1 MSRKRAADD
10 DLVSQHLKRVRGE
23 GETGDPTVVGTLAFL
38 LDPSNPLALYD
49 ATTIP
54 ASIVVEIVIRTLEF
68 LPPQL
73 LEDRLNVAPFYKVRW
88 VDN

>member
-1 MSRKRAADD
+1 M
-10 DLVSQHLKRVRGE
+10 
-23 GETGDPTVVGTLAFL
+23 ETGDATVVGALAFL

-54 ASIVVEIVIRTLEF
+54 VNIVVEIVIRTLEF

-73 LEDRLNVAPFYKVRW
+73 LEDRLNVAPLNNVRW
-88 VDN
+88 ADK